1 MDTILFLLWVLFMVL
16 LIAELIR
23 QQPLALRKRHHR

>member
-1 MDTILFLLWVLFMVL
+1 MDTILLVLWVLFMAL

-23 QQPLALRKRHHR
+23 QQPLAPRKRHHR